1 MKRIFC
7 ALAFACCLVLGS
19 MTASAFDYDQ
29 SVDEIS
35 LSPTTAYDTVYLG
48 MSRADFDANFSALPG
63 WTFYGN
69 TTSRLERAER
79 SVTRDGVTVQEGLVI
94 LTDDTAAD
102 SKVLAFD
109 NYFRTADKKTARD
122 IYRRL
127 RASIYAAM
135 DDFPVRQSSRMTT
148 WVRGDVT
155 IVVFAKAE
163 KDKDGMYAVVIRR
176 YNNHVLKE

>member
-7 ALAFACCLVLGS
+7 ALAFACCLVLS
-19 MTASAFDYDQ
+19 PMTASAFDYDQ

-69 TTSRLERAER
+69 TTSKLERAER

-135 DDFPVRQSSRMTT
+135 DDFPVRQNGRMTT

>member
-1 MKRIFC
+1 MKRILC
-7 ALAFACCLVLGS
+7 ALACVVCLCFGLLP
-19 MTASAFDYDQ
+19 AAAFDYDQ

-48 MSRADFDANFSALPG
+48 MPRADFEANFSALPG
-63 WTFYGN
+63 WTFYGS
-69 TTSRLERAER
+69 TTSKLERAER

-94 LTDDTAAD
+94 LTADTSAD
-102 SKVLAFD
+102 SRVLAFD

-127 RASIYAAM
+127 RASIYSAM
-135 DDFPVRQSSRMTT
+135 DDFPVRQSGRMTT

-155 IVVFAKAE
+155 IVVFSKAE
-163 KDKDGMYAVVIRR
+163 KDKDGMYTVVIRR